1 MRMLILVAAGLTLGC
16 LLPNAAS
23 TDAVAYC
30 KAAGNIDAPD
40 KASTGPAVPGWMIPA
55 LYTPQEIKAQTEA
68 GVDPARVI
76 VWRCMGG
83 KIWACVQGNAPIC
96 GKANQDKTPT
106 KAMREFCAG
115 QPNTEVIPLYV
126 IGHEN
131 PMIYDWTCKGKQP
144 TITADLHGR
153 CAALPRRAV
162 EGNRASALNAL
173 KPAPLRS
180 PRSGGRSQRSG

>member
-1 MRMLILVAAGLTLGC
+1 MRMLILVAAMLMAFGC
-16 LLPNAAS
+16 LLPVRAADAAS
-23 TDAVAYC
+23 TEAVAYC

-40 KASTGPAVPGWMIPA
+40 KAYTGPAVPGWMIPA
-55 LYTPQEIKAQTEA
+55 LHTPQEIKAQTEA
-68 GVDPARVI
+68 GVDPARAI

-106 KAMREFCAG
+106 KAMREFCAS
-115 QPNTEVIPLYV
+115 QPDAEVIPLYV

-144 TITADLHGR
+144 TITKQIFTVDARGFPSDLWK
-153 CAALPRRAV
+153 AIA
-162 EGNRASALNAL
+162 
-173 KPAPLRS
+173 PAH
-180 PRSGGRSQRSG
+180 